1 MKNEKEYGQ
10 MKIVSLDGST
20 VYKHSLHLFGLSG
33 LTALKNLLDTYF
45 GNGGMQIQVS
55 VADTEVL
62 KKAQQDPDSY
72 RDLMVRITG
81 YSAIFTDMSKRGQD
95 EVIRRD
101 EMN

>member
-1 MKNEKEYGQ
+1 
-10 MKIVSLDGST
+10 
-20 VYKHSLHLFGLSG
+20 
-33 LTALKNLLDTYF
+33 A
-45 GNGGMQIQVS
+45 
-55 VADTEVL
+55 VL